1 MMKYTIYYKAPLDYM
16 TYEMY
21 ADNED
26 QLIHILQMLKDEHCY
41 KIEVEVNRHV

>member
-1 MMKYTIYYKAPLDYM
+1 MPKYTIYYKAPLDYM